1 MDLSPDEEPQNDQA
15 SVNSTLRERIVEHV
29 FVGKALRRLWQWG
42 VSDIEVLRSEFDAGG
57 YDLVMSHGAV
67 TRHIQL
73 KTKTLGGK
81 TNAVKVNL
89 RLADKPSGC
98 VLWIVVTPD
107 LLFDHYLWFGG
118 LPGER
123 LPDIAHHAVAKHSK
137 GTSRGVKTA
146 RPNHRV
152 VGIAKFE
159 RLTDLDMVLARLFGS
174 IGKTGAAPVIPDR
187 ALG

>member
-1 MDLSPDEEPQNDQA
+1 MGE
-15 SVNSTLRERIVEHV
+15 
-29 FVGKALRRLWQWG
+29 ALRRLWQWG

-57 YDLVMSHGAV
+57 YDLVMSQGAV

-81 TNAVKVNL
+81 TNAVQVNL

-118 LPGER
+118 LPGEA
-123 LPDIAHHAVAKHSK
+123 LPDITHHAVAKHSK
-137 GTSRGVKTA
+137 GTSKGVKTA
-146 RPNHRV
+146 RLNHRV

-159 RLTDLDMVLARLFGS
+159 KLLDLDLVLARLFGS
-174 IGKTGAAPVIPDR
+174 IGPGGAAPVIPDR